1 VARVLVTG
9 ATGFIGTG
17 LVPRLVAAGHVPRMM
32 VRQLPATA
40 PAPPVEVVR
49 GDLAEPPS
57 LRPALE
63 GCQAVV
69 HLGASTSAGRID
81 PAVAYRVNVGGTTA
95 LIDACRATGCRRVL
109 VMSTQ
114 HVHLPNC
121 GLYGRTKRIAD
132 TLLQDSGLD
141 VTVLRPS
148 LVYGPGSRGVFVK
161 LAGLVRKLPVIP
173 VIGPGQWHLRPLY
186 LDDLLTIIVD
196 TLGRPELAGRTYDVG
211 GPDRVTYDEMLAAI
225 CAALGRPCRRIHL
238 PIRVSF
244 VLAWILERLLP
255 APPLTT
261 ENVYG
266 SLLEAPCD
274 LTALTRDFH
283 PTLTPLADGLRRA
296 LPAIAA

>member
-1 VARVLVTG
+1 MLR
-9 ATGFIGTG
+9 
-17 LVPRLVAAGHVPRMM
+17 R
-32 VRQLPATA
+32 A
-40 PAPPVEVVR
+40 PAVAPAAPVEVVL
-49 GDLAEPPS
+49 GDLDKPET
-57 LRPALE
+57 LRAATA
-63 GCQAVV
+63 GCSAVV
-69 HLGASTSAGRID
+69 HLGAATSAGRID
-81 PAVAYRVNVGGTTA
+81 PAFAYRVNVGGTSA
-95 LIDACRATGCRRVL
+95 LIDACRASNCRRVL

-132 TLLQDSGLD
+132 TLFEGSGLA

-148 LVYGPGSRGVFVK
+148 LVYGPGTRGVFVK

-186 LDDLLTIIVD
+186 LDDLLAIIVD
-196 TLGRPELAGRTYDVG
+196 TLARPELAGRTYDVG
-211 GPDRVTYDEMLAAI
+211 GPDRVTYDEFLSAI
-225 CAALGRPCRRIHL
+225 CAAVGRPCRRIHL

-255 APPLTT
+255 SPPLTI

-274 LTALTRDFH
+274 LRALIRDYH
-283 PTLTPLADGLRRA
+283 PGLTPLADGLRRA
-296 LPAIAA
+296 LAEAPA